1 MPSRPNFAT
10 GALRL
15 HALTE
20 ETGRCHAVLTATR
33 QALRAETDTKK
44 RLATVV
50 AALAALDDFERA
62 ASAMFQAQRAALLEQ
77 EGVELSQKLR
87 ARVREHDVGFANL
100 LEILRI
106 ERIALR
112 ATLDGTGN

>member
-1 MPSRPNFAT
+1 MPSPPDFAT

-15 HALTE
+15 HALTAE
-20 ETGRCHAVLTATR
+20 AGRCHGVLTATR

-44 RLATVV
+44 RPAMVV

-77 EGVELSQKLR
+77 KAVELSQKLR
-87 ARVREHDVGFANL
+87 ARVREHDVGFTSL

-112 ATLDGTGN
+112 AALDETEN